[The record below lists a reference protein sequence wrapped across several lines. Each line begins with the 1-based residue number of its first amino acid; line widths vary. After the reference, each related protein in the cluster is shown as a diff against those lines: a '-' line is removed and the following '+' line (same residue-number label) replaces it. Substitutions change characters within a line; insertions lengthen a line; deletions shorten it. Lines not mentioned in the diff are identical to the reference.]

1 MSRPRILILYASVG
15 GGHGRAA
22 QAIQLALREICP
34 QAHTVGV
41 DVLDLVNPL
50 FRRLYGRG
58 YFDLVAGAPHLV
70 GYLYDRLDR
79 PLRRWERPV
88 DRMRFGVQGLNLRR
102 LVDLITRQPWDLAIS
117 THFLPAEVIAHLRR
131 ARRVEFPQVT
141 ATTDFDT
148 HRLWFNPPCE
158 HYFTATQEGRSNL
171 AAWGISLE
179 QISATGIPIHPDFSR
194 QRDPWECR
202 DQLQLAHDR
211 PVILQMSGGLGIGP
225 IERLHQE
232 LLDVSRPMQL
242 LVVTG
247 RNVEARRRLEAM
259 PCPDHHRRLIF
270 GFTDRM
276 DELMAAADVIVSKP
290 GGLTTSEALARG
302 AAMVVV
308 DPIPGQETRNSD
320 YVLENGAAIKV
331 NNLASLGH
339 KLTAL
344 LAEPGRLESMRAA
357 ARRLGRPRAAFD
369 VAGYCLKL
377 LHSNAPTLAAPPSR
391 RLWRSSRLSSE
402 QSGFVDHS
410 SVPPVPSSAE
420 SDHASAQRRTP
431 VRAREGTGG
440 TISNQQSRPLSRF
453 LPGFGALLCPA
464 PLAKPLKN
472 P

>member
-1 MSRPRILILYASVG
+1 MSRPRFLILYASVG

-22 QAIQLALREICP
+22 QAIQLALRQTCP
-34 QAHTVGV
+34 QAHSACV

-50 FRRLYGRG
+50 FRRLYGKG
-58 YFDLVAGAPHLV
+58 YFDLVASAPHLV

-79 PLRRWERPV
+79 PLRRWERPI
-88 DRMRFGVQGLNLRR
+88 DRMRLGVQGVNLRR
-102 LVDLITRQPWDLAIS
+102 LVDLISHQSWDLAVS

-131 ARRVEFPQVT
+131 AGRIDFPQVT
-141 ATTDFDT
+141 VTTDFDT

-158 HYFTATQEGRSNL
+158 HYFTATEEGRSNL

-194 QRDPWECR
+194 RRDPWATR
-202 DQLQLAHDR
+202 DQLGLCHDR

-225 IERLHQE
+225 VEQLHRE
-232 LLDVSRPMQL
+232 LLDVSRPLQL

-247 RNVEARRRLEAM
+247 RNAEAKEKLEAM
-259 PCPDHHRRLIF
+259 PCPDHHRRQIF

-276 DELMAAADVIVSKP
+276 DELMAAADVVVSKP
-290 GGLTTSEALARG
+290 GGLTTSEALACG

-344 LAEPGRLESMRAA
+344 LSEPGRLESMRQAS
-357 ARRLGRPRAAFD
+357 RRLGRPRAAFD
-369 VAGYCLKL
+369 VAQYCLKL
-377 LHSNAPTLAAPPSR
+377 LSVKTPIAPLVAPAPPPRSR
-391 RLWRSSRLSSE
+391 PLWRSR
-402 QSGFVDHS
+402 
-410 SVPPVPSSAE
+410 
-420 SDHASAQRRTP
+420 RRTL
-431 VRAREGTGG
+431 RGFLIAR
-440 TISNQQSRPLSRF
+440 R
-453 LPGFGALLCPA
+453 
-464 PLAKPLKN
+464 
-472 P
+472 